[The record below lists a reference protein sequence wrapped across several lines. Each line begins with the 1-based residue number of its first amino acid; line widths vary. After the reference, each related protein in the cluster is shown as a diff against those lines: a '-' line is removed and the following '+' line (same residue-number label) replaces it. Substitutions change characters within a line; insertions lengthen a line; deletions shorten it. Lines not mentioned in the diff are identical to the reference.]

1 MGHICEGE
9 LIQAIGRA
17 RGVNRTAAD
26 PVKIDIVADVCL
38 PLTVDEVRQWAGEE
52 KELGN
57 WLEMAVEGAV
67 STARLN
73 CQDLASCLGNGEG
86 GRARVR

>member
-1 MGHICEGE
+1 
-9 LIQAIGRA
+9 
-17 RGVNRTAAD
+17 VNRTAAD
-26 PVKIDIVADVCL
+26 PVEIDIVADVCL

-67 STARLN
+67 LDSPSDAAKIWPAVWET
-73 CQDLASCLGNGEG
+73 EG